1 MRRLVPSTLRGQLV
15 VVIIA
20 TFVVAQGVSLWFF
33 VDERSLAVRAALGLE
48 AADRAANIV
57 RLIEEAPADLRP
69 AILRAANSPLV
80 RFSLGPAPAVDHPG
94 HDDGGR
100 TARRIR
106 TLLGEDDARD
116 IRVELHRVEK
126 AMAPMPGMPEEAMGM
141 HGEMM
146 RGAAAPVE
154 MQISVAVAGG
164 QWLNVATRFHSPP
177 LQWPW
182 ISIAIF
188 GLTAVLIV
196 GFVWLALNRLTGPL
210 RRLARAAERLGR
222 GEPVPELPEQGPEEL
237 RSLTAAFNDMQ
248 DRLTRFVAER
258 TRLLAALGHD
268 LRSPLTAMRLRAEMV
283 EDDETRERLA
293 AIIEEMQQMVE
304 ATLSFARGMATSEPP
319 ETVDLVRFVG
329 DLAREAREA
338 GGEVVMAGGGGPPL
352 PVRLRPNAMRRA
364 LRNVIEN
371 AIRYGKR
378 AGISL
383 SRGEGVARIVIRDEG
398 PGIPPEELERV
409 FDPFVRLEESRSLE
423 TGGTGLGLS
432 IARTIIHAHG
442 GEIRL
447 RNRKEGGLEAEITLP
462 LGEGGG

>member
-1 MRRLVPSTLRGQLV
+1 MRRLLPSTLRGQLV
-15 VVIIA
+15 VMIIV
-20 TFVVAQGVSLWFF
+20 TFVVAQGLSLWFF

-57 RLIEEAPADLRP
+57 RLIEEAPAELRP

-80 RFSLGPAPAVDHPG
+80 RFSLGAAPAVDHPG
-94 HDDGGR
+94 HDDGGQ

-106 TLLGEDDARD
+106 ALLGTGAARD

-141 HGEMM
+141 HAEMM

-188 GLTAVLIV
+188 ALAAVLIV
-196 GFVWLALNRLTGPL
+196 VAVWLALERLTGPL
-210 RRLARAAERLGR
+210 RRLAGAAEGLGR

-237 RSLTAAFNDMQ
+237 RCLTAAFNQMQ

-283 EDDETRERLA
+283 EDDETRERLV
-293 AIIEEMQQMVE
+293 AIVEEMQQMVE
-304 ATLSFARGMATSEPP
+304 STLSFARGMATSEPP
-319 ETVDLVRFVG
+319 ETVDLAAFVEE
-329 DLAREAREA
+329 LVREA
-338 GGEVVMAGGGGPPL
+338 GEAGGKVELAGGGGAGL
-352 PVRLRPNAMRRA
+352 AVRLRPHAMRRA
-364 LRNVIEN
+364 LRNLIEN
-371 AIRYGKR
+371 AVRYGR
-378 AGISL
+378 SAEISL
-383 SRGEGVARIVIRDEG
+383 EGGADVARIIIRDEG

-423 TGGTGLGLS
+423 TGGSGLGLS

-442 GEIRL
+442 GEIVL
-447 RNRKEGGLEAEITLP
+447 RNRSEGGLEARVTLP
-462 LGEGGG
+462 LGEARA

>member
-106 TLLGEDDARD
+106 ALLGEDDTRD

-126 AMAPMPGMPEEAMGM
+126 AMAPMPGMPEAAMGM

-164 QWLNVATRFHSPP
+164 RWLNVATRFHSPP

-210 RRLARAAERLGR
+210 RRLARAAEGLGR

-237 RSLTAAFNDMQ
+237 RCVTAAFNDMQ

-462 LGEGGG
+462 LGEGRA